1 MAIPTRVCLAGSV
14 SFLLCHK
21 RGGGVQAT
29 VSRVS
34 GSSKSSI
41 INRIG
46 LVGFRSSTKI
56 EAVREELHRMLQR
69 DPSGKAI
76 VFSQFTSMLDL
87 IAFRLQ
93 QVHSFPLQICHI
105 SGFQGTVDNCNTYHF
120 CTIYS
125 AFPNERDVQRRLQGP
140 RRGFLHAVLIET
152 CKWPTI
158 FECSFFYAAIC
169 SPRLALLIP
178 RCC

>member
-1 MAIPTRVCLAGSV
+1 LGVGCRSCGWGTEV
-14 SFLLCHK
+14 
-21 RGGGVQAT
+21 GGGVQAT

-41 INRIG
+41 INRVG

-56 EAVREELHRMLQR
+56 EAVREELQRMLHR

-93 QVHSFPLQICHI
+93 QVASLPLIVSKFNGNGMMQISALDGSCGDQLDSSTIDCYRRKRLYGGAVVRGVIHPMQVR
-105 SGFQGTVDNCNTYHF
+105 FVGTLRQLGT
-120 CTIYS
+120 S
-125 AFPNERDVQRRLQGP
+125 
-140 RRGFLHAVLIET
+140 
-152 CKWPTI
+152 K
-158 FECSFFYAAIC
+158 
-169 SPRLALLIP
+169 
-178 RCC
+178 